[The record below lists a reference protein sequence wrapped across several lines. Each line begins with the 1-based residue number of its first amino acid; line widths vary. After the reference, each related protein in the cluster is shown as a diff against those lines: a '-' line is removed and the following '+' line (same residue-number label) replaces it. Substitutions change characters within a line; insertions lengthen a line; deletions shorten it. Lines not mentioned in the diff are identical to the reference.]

1 MPALC
6 LLALRMAAICGATCG
21 AICGVTCGVTCGVM
35 CAASCAGC
43 PAAPPASED
52 AGTSVESRDAGPSDE
67 DAGPPPPRCGPGAV
81 GSAAVLEGELLDLRL
96 VCTTGLP
103 DVALSTGP
111 LPDGATLEER
121 DDGPH
126 LLWATD
132 LDDATVVEVVVR
144 AAALQEEGTL
154 RLAVADASLDPAN
167 VPPLDPTTYTEE
179 HGLPVIFLD
188 HEPAA
193 EEYEADPI
201 IAAGH
206 RYTAASAKLRGASS
220 LGYPKRSFT
229 LKLDMNDRLE
239 LPAVGF
245 SDRKKVVL
253 ISTFDDNAYVRQR
266 LAYQVYN
273 RTQPGEPHTRV
284 ESASVVLYVGGRYF
298 GLYTLADHVD
308 RDLFEESLGLGDG
321 GNLYKSIDHN
331 ANFRRERFPP
341 GSGDKDFL
349 GEGYELRDEPDL
361 PTGQWDDLVALVAF
375 VSDAEDASFDAQ
387 LGQHVAVDDML
398 AWWIFATAIVGE
410 DSFGKNAYL
419 YREGPGAP
427 FRYAPWDFNHSF
439 GQAWESSR
447 TDPLTPVDEGW
458 PLVTNQIW
466 ERALRSPVQGPAWW
480 DAYREA
486 LSGPLSLEEVLG
498 LFDAMSAEVE
508 ASARK
513 DEAVWG
519 QAYGDYFAR
528 PDLQDFDGERAY
540 TRAWIVER
548 WAYLGGL

>member
-6 LLALRMAAICGATCG
+6 ALALILVALW
-21 AICGVTCGVTCGVM
+21 
-35 CAASCAGC
+35 CAAC
-43 PAAPPASED
+43 PGAPSASED
-52 AGTSVESRDAGPSDE
+52 AGTSAGRPDAGPPE
-67 DAGPPPPRCGPGAV
+67 HDAGPPPPRCAPGAV
-81 GSAAVLEGELLDLRL
+81 GSAAILEGELLDLRL
-96 VCTTGLP
+96 VCTTGLA

-111 LPDGATLEER
+111 LPEGAALEER
-121 DDGPH
+121 EGALH
-126 LLWATD
+126 LLWPTG
-132 LDDATVVEVVVR
+132 LDDATVVEVLVR
-144 AAALQEEGTL
+144 AAALEEEGTL
-154 RLAVADASLDPAN
+154 RLSVADASLDPAN

-193 EEYEADPI
+193 EEYEADLV
-201 IAAGH
+201 IAGGH

-245 SDRKKVVL
+245 TDRKKVVL

-273 RTQPGEPHTRV
+273 RTQPGAAHTMV

-361 PTGQWDDLVALVAF
+361 PVGQWDDLVALVAF
-375 VSDAEDASFDAQ
+375 VNDADDPTFDAQ
-387 LGQHVAVDDML
+387 LEQHIAVDDVL
-398 AWWIFATAIVGE
+398 AWWIFATAVVGE
-410 DSFGKNAYL
+410 DSYGKNAYL
-419 YREGPGAP
+419 YREGTGAP

-458 PLVTNQIW
+458 PLVTNQVW
-466 ERALRSPVQGPAWW
+466 ERLLRSPVHGPALWE
-480 DAYREA
+480 AYRDA

-498 LFDAMSAEVE
+498 LFDAMSAEVD
-508 ASARK
+508 AGARK

-519 QAYGDYFAR
+519 QAYRDYFAR
-528 PDLQDFDGERAY
+528 PDLQDFEGELDY
-540 TRAWIVER
+540 TRAWIEAR
-548 WAYLGGL
+548 WAYLDGL